1 MFRGWTKAIPAMR
14 FLAVAFKNVWRRRI
28 RSALTC
34 IGVSLA
40 IATAVS
46 LIGFANGLEKSS
58 LEAYGAHGVDMVV
71 LRSGVSER
79 LTSNLDERIADRLAA
94 LPGVRAVN
102 PSLTD
107 LVSFGDGRLIGIP
120 MHGWPTDRFALE
132 SLHVIAGRCVTDR
145 DRGAVMLGQGLAAGL
160 NKQVGDE
167 VEIESHEFRIVGVY
181 EGANLLENS
190 TAVMALAELQNLM
203 DRPRQVTEFQIQV
216 NDNLGDAR
224 HAVERLRPQITAL
237 ASAEGKPLGLAAM
250 ATEEYVTGSTEVR
263 LAHGMAVATSL
274 IALLISSIGVLNT
287 MIMSV
292 LERTQEIGALR
303 AIGWRKSRV
312 LRMILGESSLLS
324 AAGGCLG
331 IVVAWPCMI
340 LLSRV
345 RAIEGFIRPELSA
358 SAIGQGLLL
367 TVILAI
373 AGGLYPAYRGMRVAP
388 SEALRYE

>member
-1 MFRGWTKAIPAMR
+1 MS
-14 FLAVAFKNVWRRRI
+14 FLTVAFKNVWRRRT

-34 IGVSLA
+34 VGIALA
-40 IATAVS
+40 IGTAVS
-46 LIGFANGLEKSS
+46 LIGFANGLEQSS
-58 LEAYGAHGVDMVV
+58 LEVYGTHGVDMVV

-79 LTSNLDERIADRLAA
+79 LTSNLDESIADRLAA

-107 LVSFGDGRLIGIP
+107 LVSFGDGSLIGIP

-132 SLHVIAGRCVTDR
+132 SLHVVAGRRVTDR
-145 DRGAVMLGQGLAAGL
+145 DRATVMMGQGLAEGL
-160 NKQVGDE
+160 NKKVGDE
-167 VEIESHEFRIVGVY
+167 VEIESHKFSIVGVY

-190 TAVMALAELQNLM
+190 TAVMALSELQNLM
-203 DRPRQVTEFQIQV
+203 DRPQQVTEFQIKL
-216 NDNLGDAR
+216 NHDGGDAHR
-224 HAVERLRPQITAL
+224 AVERLRPQIAAL
-237 ASAEGKPLGLAAM
+237 TNAQGKLLGLTAM

-263 LAHGMAVATSL
+263 LAHGMSIATSL
-274 IALLISSIGVLNT
+274 IALVISSIGVLNT

-312 LRMILGESSLLS
+312 LRMILGESCLLS
-324 AAGGCLG
+324 AVGGLFG
-331 IVVAWPCMI
+331 IVIAWPSMI
-340 LLSRV
+340 VLSRARV
-345 RAIEGFIRPELSA
+345 LEGFINPELSA

-373 AGGLYPAYRGMRVAP
+373 AGGLYPAYRATRMAP
-388 SEALRYE
+388 SEALRHE